1 MQRSDRS
8 LARDFKDAD
17 SVVVIGLGRFG
28 GTLAE
33 SLSKLGHE
41 VLGIDERMKIVQ
53 EYAERLT
60 HVVQADSTDE
70 NALRQLGVD
79 AFQRAVVGIG
89 TDIEA
94 SVLTVVA
101 LTELGVKQIWAKAI
115 SAKHA
120 KILKSVGAHHVIRPE
135 AEMGDRVAHLITS
148 KMIDFIRFDDG
159 FAIAKVRAPH
169 EVIGKS
175 LVQAHLRR
183 NYGVTV
189 VGVKVDGED
198 FTYAVP
204 ETVVPEGALL
214 VVSGTV
220 EKVERFAAIT

>member
-1 MQRSDRS
+1 MQRSDQS

-41 VLGIDERMKIVQ
+41 VLGIDESMKIVQ
-53 EYAERLT
+53 DYADRLT

-79 AFQRAVVGIG
+79 AFHRAVVGIG

-101 LTELGVKQIWAKAI
+101 LTELGVKQIWAKAV

-120 KILKSVGAHHVIRPE
+120 KILTSVGAHHVIRP
-135 AEMGDRVAHLITS
+135 
-148 KMIDFIRFDDG
+148 
-159 FAIAKVRAPH
+159 
-169 EVIGKS
+169 
-175 LVQAHLRR
+175 
-183 NYGVTV
+183 
-189 VGVKVDGED
+189 
-198 FTYAVP
+198 
-204 ETVVPEGALL
+204 
-214 VVSGTV
+214 
-220 EKVERFAAIT
+220 